1 MCECEKKHERIERF
15 KNTENEK
22 IKRLYD
28 TKRRLKK
35 LKKVIQ
41 VIDHNMERG
50 KKPLALG
57 D

>member
-1 MCECEKKHERIERF
+1 MWKKAQKNRSF